1 MNLEIEN
8 ANNNLNHDNFS
19 NDLKKHLEKT
29 NTSFSLDRF
38 EENFAVCEN
47 LKTSEFLNIPIELL
61 PDNCKEGS
69 ILRFENNKYI
79 LDEEKTK
86 ATQKEI
92 ESLVNN
98 LFKKKK

>member
-29 NTSFSLDRF
+29 NTSFSIDRF

-47 LKTSEFLNIPIELL
+47 LKTGEFLNIPIELL
-61 PDNCKEGS
+61 PDNCKV
-69 ILRFENNKYI
+69 LY
-79 LDEEKTK
+79 
-86 ATQKEI
+86 
-92 ESLVNN
+92 
-98 LFKKKK
+98 